1 LKMPVVDS
9 VQNVARIASKIG
21 LSEKTKR
28 YAIEILRKAE
38 ENKISAGK
46 NPMSLAATAL
56 YISCV
61 KMGEN
66 YSQRDL
72 AEAAN
77 VTGVTIRNR
86 REELL
91 ESLKKHLKSK

>member
-1 LKMPVVDS
+1 MPVVDS

-21 LSEKTKR
+21 LPEKTR
-28 YAIEILRKAE
+28 RFAIEILRKAE
-38 ENKISAGK
+38 ENRLSAGK

-61 KMGEN
+61 KMGVRHT
-66 YSQRDL
+66 QRDL

-77 VTGVTIRNR
+77 ITEVTIRNR
-86 REELL
+86 HKGLL
-91 ESLKKHLKSK
+91 DLLKN